1 MARATEGAPGS
12 ALGKAARVAVAKPAK
27 AAPARRIPRWVT
39 AAVQFLKDVRA
50 EMNRVAW
57 PDRQV
62 VIASSLVVIFVL
74 VVTALYM
81 AALDLVWAKLFQA
94 ILRP

>member
-1 MARATEGAPGS
+1 
-12 ALGKAARVAVAKPAK
+12 
-27 AAPARRIPRWVT
+27 
-39 AAVQFLKDVRA
+39 
-50 EMNRVAW
+50 MNRVAW